1 MKLFPATIPAPWS
14 PKDQTFLRPEKNIW
28 ETLSG
33 FDPLIPFLSVDGCFG
48 LLFSGQPLPAQ
59 PPKQPNK
66 QKSGMK
72 LKNTHLAAVAA
83 ITLAGPASAAVLLT
97 DNFDTNNE
105 SAATFNDNLATDQT
119 GSLATVTYTTVTGG
133 ADYQVQHS
141 NAGNMLLVGN
151 LFGQRDVFASL
162 NRNFATDANSA
173 NAALEVSF
181 TVAVFDGATSGDWAA
196 FSIGS
201 GQNNFVLNSANKFSA
216 LFQDDGGTQQ
226 FKNGAQPS
234 IGSSA
239 TFTDGDT
246 VKFSSDGETDIVNM
260 YFNNTLAGTWT
271 NLDFG
276 SGDGYLTFEG
286 RNSNSR
292 FDNLSISAIPEP
304 SAALLGG
311 LGLLALLRRRRA

>member
-1 MKLFPATIPAPWS
+1 
-14 PKDQTFLRPEKNIW
+14 
-28 ETLSG
+28 
-33 FDPLIPFLSVDGCFG
+33 
-48 LLFSGQPLPAQ
+48 
-59 PPKQPNK
+59 
-66 QKSGMK
+66 MK
-72 LKNTHLAAVAA
+72 LKKTYLAAVAA
-83 ITLAGPASAAVLLT
+83 ITLTGPASAALLLT
-97 DNFDTNNE
+97 DNFNTDNQ
-105 SAATFNDNLATDQT
+105 SAATFNDNLATDQG

-181 TVAVFDGATSGDWAA
+181 TVAVFQGATLGDWAA

-226 FKNGAQPS
+226 FKNGTQPT

-246 VKFSSDGETDIVNM
+246 VKFVISNAAGTGSAFSSNGDTDVVNM

-271 NLDFG
+271 NLNFG

-292 FDNLSISAIPEP
+292 FDNLSISTIPET
-304 SAALLGG
+304 STTLLGG
-311 LGLLALLRRRRA
+311 LGAMALLRRRRK

>member
-1 MKLFPATIPAPWS
+1 LEI
-14 PKDQTFLRPEKNIW
+14 
-28 ETLSG
+28 LSG
-33 FDPLIPFLSVDGCFG
+33 FQPLIPFLGVDGCFG
-48 LLFSGQPLPAQ
+48 LQYSGQPLPAH

-66 QKSGMK
+66 QKPDMK
-72 LKNTHLAAVAA
+72 LKTTHLAALAA
-83 ITLAGPASAAVLLT
+83 FTLAGPASAAVLLT
-97 DNFDTNNE
+97 DNFNTNNE
-105 SAATFNDNLATDQT
+105 SAATFNDDLAADQG
-119 GSLATVTYTTVTGG
+119 GSLATVSYTTVTGG
-133 ADYQVQHS
+133 ANYQVQHS
-141 NAGNMLLVGN
+141 NGGQMLLVGN

-162 NRNFATDANSA
+162 NRNFATDANTA

-181 TVAVFDGATSGDWAA
+181 TVEVSDGFISSDWAA

-226 FKNGAQPS
+226 FKNGTTPT

-246 VKFSSDGETDIVNM
+246 VKFVISNAAGTGSAFSSDGETDVVNM

-271 NLDFG
+271 NLNFG

-311 LGLLALLRRRRA
+311 LGMLALLRRRRA